1 MWKAWITLLFGRCKP
16 RRRVLDKYD
25 LREILAYIMATQKEI
40 VEQLNATS
48 AKLDKIGAETQS
60 LLDKIKELLAI
71 ISNLPDASPELVA
84 AAAALQ
90 IKADTV
96 DALVEDLPVIPPP
109 TP

>member
-1 MWKAWITLLFGRCKP
+1 MLFGCCKP

-25 LREILAYIMATQKEI
+25 LREILENIVATQKE
-40 VEQLNATS
+40 VTEQLNAVS
-48 AKLDKIGAETQS
+48 AKLDKIGTETQS

-71 ISNLPDASPELVA
+71 IANTPDASPELVA
-84 AAAALQ
+84 AADALK

-96 DALVEDLPVIPPP
+96 DALVDDLPVTPPP